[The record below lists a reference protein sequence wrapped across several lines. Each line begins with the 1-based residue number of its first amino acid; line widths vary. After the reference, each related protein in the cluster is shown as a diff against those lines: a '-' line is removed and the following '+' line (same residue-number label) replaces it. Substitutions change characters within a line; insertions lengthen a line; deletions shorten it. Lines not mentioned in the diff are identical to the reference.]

1 MVSAKLS
8 TEMIQC
14 YEVHYSDIENW
25 AASVKELEQENEKL
39 KAKVKKLERSLAKW
53 PTDEELRIIQ
63 GGES

>member
-1 MVSAKLS
+1 MMKLS
-8 TEMIQC
+8 EDMVQC
-14 YEVHYSDIENW
+14 YEVHYSDVEKW

-39 KAKVKKLERSLAKW
+39 KARVKKLEHSLAKW